1 MLKNNK
7 EDIWGE
13 GGGFAEGAQG
23 AVPDEELY
31 TVKADG
37 KEFQM
42 TMDELL
48 QAAAKGVMYDQMQIE
63 NENIANSEEVKLF
76 EKLEAMTGLSR
87 ERLGAFLE
95 NCIKTAMI
103 HNRKCE
109 LIEEGAAEDWA
120 DKIASL
126 EFDRDMGLGN
136 SSEGDGM
143 QRLLAAYP
151 DAKNLPDSVRE
162 RIDGGEDPLFAYQQF
177 LIDEK
182 EKALKNLQVQS
193 KNKEKFMGSVKG
205 RQARSEDEL
214 SRILMES

>member
-23 AVPDEELY
+23 AAADEELY

-37 KEFQM
+37 KEFEM

-76 EKLEAMTGLSR
+76 EKLEAMTGLSC

-126 EFDRDMGLGN
+126 EFERDMGAVN
-136 SSEGDGM
+136 SGEGDGM

-151 DAKNLPDSVRE
+151 DAKNLPDSVKE

>member
-13 GGGFAEGAQG
+13 GGDFAEGAQG
-23 AVPDEELY
+23 VAPDEELY

-37 KEFQM
+37 KEFHM
-42 TMDELL
+42 TMEELL
-48 QAAAKGVMYDQMQIE
+48 QAAAKGVKFDQMQIE
-63 NENIANSEEVKLF
+63 NENIANSDKVKLF
-76 EKLEAMTGLSR
+76 ERLKVMTGLSC

-95 NCIKTAMI
+95 NCIRTAMI

-120 DKIASL
+120 DRIADL
-126 EFDRDMGLGN
+126 EFERDMGAA
-136 SSEGDGM
+136 SSGEADGM

-162 RIDGGEDPLFAYQQF
+162 RIEVGEDPLFAYQRF

-205 RQARSEDEL
+205 RQARAEDEL